1 MICGKKIVS
10 LCISRIHDI
19 ENFRFI
25 KGLGQKLS
33 ENGMS
38 LFIYDI
44 TADLYWQ
51 EDVVQAET
59 SVFQLVDFSVTD
71 ILVIMYEKIKSK
83 KIADDLVRR
92 AKEHNVPVIMVDSV
106 YEGCCSICVDYKG
119 AFEKIVRH
127 VVEVHGVKNPHLLA
141 GLRDNIFSDERIE
154 AFRKVIEDNGIPFTE
169 DRVSYGDFWAVPAR
183 NAMEKLLESGN
194 IPDAVICANDIMAIN
209 AFTVFKEHGYK
220 VPEDVIITG
229 FDGIDEIN
237 FSKPKITS
245 VSCGTSCFTDMVFDE
260 ICIIAK
266 HGFSPKKLYVRPD
279 LLINGSCGC
288 CDSPDESEADV
299 MKRFNDRF
307 YRFQDDNMTLAQMTG
322 KMLSAKEIWEIASL
336 MFNDVI
342 KNTICLIN
350 KECTNHSTDY
360 FGTSHGFSDE
370 MFLIFDNINPRFVLQ
385 PFRRDQLMP
394 GLENAV
400 ATGYPIIFNS
410 VSFMEVP
417 VGYLCFCFPEY
428 NMVDYTKIPQI
439 VNYLGY
445 GIGGYI
451 NMCYQHYLNER
462 ISHIYQLDQL
472 TELYTRRA
480 FMEEFNKCRKTRNG
494 MAMTVILADLDGL
507 KHINDNFGH
516 AEGDS
521 AIKAV
526 ANALACSC
534 PPDSLTVRL
543 GGDEMLAI
551 IFGEYNPLMVKQNI
565 VRYLEEYNSSHS
577 LDYIVSASVGYY
589 LSVMGDETDFEELV
603 RSADLSLYK
612 EKIAKKRHI

>member
-194 IPDAVICANDIMAIN
+194 VPDAVICANDIMAIN

-534 PPDSLTVRL
+534 PQDSLTVRL

-551 IFGEYNPLMVKQNI
+551 IFGEYNPLVVKQNI